1 MSWETFQLIAVFA
14 LLALVLVAFI
24 REWFAPELVAMSAL
38 AAVIVLGILDGGD
51 VVALFS
57 NGAPITIGAMFVLT
71 AALDRTGAMD
81 WMARTFTRAA
91 GHSEARA
98 LAILAAIILPL
109 SACVNNTP
117 VVVVFLPVLLA
128 FSRSSGVKASRLLL
142 PLSFLAILGG
152 TMTLIGTSTNLL
164 VSGVARQLGQP
175 AFGIFEITK
184 LGVIYGAIGTLYLL
198 TIGRK
203 LLPDRQT
210 LSSLLSSE
218 DTRSFCSQAVIQPGS
233 PMIGK
238 ILAQTPIGK
247 SRTTQVFEV
256 LRGGR
261 RFSDTPLDALVFE
274 AGDVLVFKAHARGV
288 AAIQETQGL
297 AFDQDDQPGQGAATH
312 PVKLVEAIIGPH
324 SRFAGHAI
332 RTLGLRRRF
341 GVAAAALHRRGVN
354 IFENFQDIPLA
365 FGDTVIFEG
374 PVENINRLR
383 EEDDFLN
390 LNESVERPFRPHKA
404 PIAIGAVLAVM
415 VLAATGAL
423 PIVSAAIVAAVVVV
437 VTRCVEPRE
446 AAAAIEWN
454 ILFMIVGMLG
464 LGAAMEKTGA
474 AEVIAGQVAH
484 FAAPYG
490 PTAVLSA
497 TYFLAAVLTEFV
509 TNNAVAIL
517 LTPIAIG
524 IAETLGVDA
533 RPFIVAIMFGASASF
548 ASPVGYQ
555 TNTYVFGAGG
565 YKFSDFPKIG
575 IPLNLI
581 LWIVATIC
589 IPIFW
594 KFHP

>member
-1 MSWETFQLIAVFA
+1 
-14 LLALVLVAFI
+14 
-24 REWFAPELVAMSAL
+24 
-38 AAVIVLGILDGGD
+38 
-51 VVALFS
+51 
-57 NGAPITIGAMFVLT
+57 
-71 AALDRTGAMD
+71 
-81 WMARTFTRAA
+81 MARTFTRVA
-91 GHSEARA
+91 GRSEGRA

-109 SACVNNTP
+109 SACVNNTAI
-117 VVVVFLPVLLA
+117 VVVFLPVLLA
-128 FSRSSGVKASRLLL
+128 FSRSSGVQASRLLL

-152 TMTLIGTSTNLL
+152 TITLIGTSTNLL
-164 VSGVARQLGQP
+164 VAGMATDLGQP
-175 AFGIFEITK
+175 AFGIFEISK
-184 LGVIYGAIGTLYLL
+184 LGVIYAAIGTIYLMS
-198 TIGRK
+198 IGRK

-238 ILAQTPIGK
+238 VLSQTPIGR
-247 SRTTQVFEV
+247 SRTTQVFEIF
-256 LRGGR
+256 REGR
-261 RFSDTPLDALVFE
+261 RVSDTPLDALVFQ

-297 AFDQDDQPGQGAATH
+297 AFDEDDEAGRGAARR
-312 PVKLVEAIIGPH
+312 PVKLVEAIIGPN

-332 RTLGLRRRF
+332 RHLGLRRRY

-354 IFENFQDIPLA
+354 LFENFQDIPLA

-390 LNESVERPFRPHKA
+390 LNESVQRAFRPQKA
-404 PIAIGAVLAVM
+404 PIAIGAVFAVM
-415 VLAATGAL
+415 ALAASGL
-423 PIVSAAIVAAVVVV
+423 MPIVSAAIVAALVVVI
-437 VTRCVEPRE
+437 TRCIEPRE
-446 AAAAIEWN
+446 ACEAIEWN
-454 ILFMIVGMLG
+454 IIFMIIGMLG

-474 AEVIAGQVAH
+474 AGVIAERLAH

-490 PTAVLSA
+490 PGAVLSVTYLLA
-497 TYFLAAVLTEFV
+497 TVLTEFI

-517 LTPIAIG
+517 LTPIAIA

-548 ASPVGYQ
+548 SSPLGYQ

-575 IPLNLI
+575 IPLNVI
-581 LWIVATIC
+581 LWIAATIC